1 MSNPLCDAYSSYYG
15 VPKKR
20 EMGSTAQ
27 GKVRVPFLSTECPIR
42 MQTLSSEYP
51 HPASEAGRVWKFT
64 TGRQST
70 FIRLSERDITCST
83 IRKFIGELG
92 RGAIQKRDAKFTRV
106 QPINGTVTT

>member
-15 VPKKR
+15 VPKNGKWAR
-20 EMGSTAQ
+20 LRKARYAFPFFRLSAQYACKLFPLNTA
-27 GKVRVPFLSTECPIR
+27 G
-42 MQTLSSEYP
+42 
-51 HPASEAGRVWKFT
+51 ASEAGRVWEFT

>member
-15 VPKKR
+15 VPKNGKWAR
-20 EMGSTAQ
+20 L